1 MLTKVSRYDDVTS
14 FFSDHQLTL
23 DVTVEATDA
32 WKVVRYCTELFSQHN
47 VELLKVCRRTAQTLS
62 FRLDCQDHSEITRM
76 DEAFQAGDAPKR
88 IDWTVTVGRKRNVD
102 PDSSCNAMK
111 RPNSASTPESH

>member
-23 DVTVEATDA
+23 DVTVEAIDA
-32 WKVVRYCTELFSQHN
+32 WKVVGYCTELFSQHN

-62 FRLDCQDHSEITRM
+62 FRLDCQDHSDITRM
-76 DEAFQAGDAPKR
+76 DGAFQASDAPKR
-88 IDWTVTVGRKRNVD
+88 IDWTVTVGRKKNIG
-102 PDSSCNAMK
+102 SSNPCNASK
-111 RPNSASTPESH
+111 HPNPAATPESH